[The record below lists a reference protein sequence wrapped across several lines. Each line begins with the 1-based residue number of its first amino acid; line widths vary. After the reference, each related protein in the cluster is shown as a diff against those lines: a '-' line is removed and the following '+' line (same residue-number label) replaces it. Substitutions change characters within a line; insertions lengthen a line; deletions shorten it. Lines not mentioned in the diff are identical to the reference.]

1 MLTQATQ
8 VSPTP
13 SPSSSGSQFHPPV
26 HRHGVAARRKAP
38 KPSVRQRP
46 STKLAYER
54 DVQRFVQNFGGT
66 IPCGADD
73 LISYIKVQC
82 RRVAPATVLRR
93 IMAIQDAHVQ
103 AGHPPP
109 TTDNEV
115 REAMRWLGAGQL
127 PQNLLGKPGKSKVD
141 TLTIAP
147 RKKPVGAKPITRALL
162 LRMFDAMGTGKRT
175 SDLRDKMI
183 FLLGYSGMKRGAI
196 TSIRVE
202 DLKFTDDSM
211 LVCVA
216 RSNENGDEVP
226 KGKERVIAIPKTGGP
241 LCAATACLRW
251 LEHNDLVGKSG
262 ILVPRFSRSGEPI
275 WDTALDSAYISV
287 VLKRRLNDAG
297 VEDVSVYSAESLCK
311 GYEFDTIKGRRS

>member
-8 VSPTP
+8 SLPRRRQ
-13 SPSSSGSQFHPPV
+13 PSSASQVIIQV
-26 HRHGVAARRKAP
+26 HRHGVTARK
-38 KPSVRQRP
+38 KGSMPSVRQRP

-66 IPCGADD
+66 IPCGADV
-73 LISYIKVQC
+73 LISFIKVQC

-109 TTDNEV
+109 TADNEV

-127 PQNLLGKPGKSKVD
+127 PQNLIGKPGKAKVD
-141 TLTIAP
+141 TLTVAP
-147 RKKPVGAKPITRALL
+147 RKKPIGAKPITRALL

-226 KGKERVIAIPKTGGP
+226 TGKERVIAIPKTGGP

-262 ILVPRFSRSGEPI
+262 ILVPRFSRSGEPM
-275 WDTALDSAYISV
+275 WEEALDGAYISV
-287 VLKRRLNDAG
+287 ILKNRLSDAG

-311 GYEFDTIKGRRS
+311 GHALETLKGRRS